1 LAEAEL
7 AALAPQSPEE
17 LADALAALAAKRKTI
32 RLGDAPG
39 VSLVDTCVHTRGMGK
54 VLQYEPR
61 DLTIRVEAGLRYSEL
76 TRILAAERQ
85 MVPLDPPWA
94 DQITVAG
101 ALAANLNGSRR
112 RLYGTGRDLVIGMT
126 FATLE
131 GKLVQ
136 TGGMVVKNVAG
147 LDMGKLMIGSFGTL
161 AAIATVNFKLNPIPK
176 ESATFVYSF
185 ASAEEAFALRDR
197 ILKGQLQPAALDLL
211 DPSASVQVGLEKAWN
226 LVMLAVATPS
236 RFEAEYRGGRP
247 IADDAVWPAIREF
260 TAKYLASRPGVVARC
275 STTHMGMKKLV
286 AEHAGS
292 VSAIVARAASGI
304 VYLYD
309 PARAIEDTHVLEHAP
324 EGTAPERRWPSPG
337 SGFPVMRQIKDMF
350 DPQGLLN
357 KGALYGR
364 I

>member
-1 LAEAEL
+1 
-7 AALAPQSPEE
+7 
-17 LADALAALAAKRKTI
+17 
-32 RLGDAPG
+32 
-39 VSLVDTCVHTRGMGK
+39 
-54 VLQYEPR
+54 
-61 DLTIRVEAGLRYSEL
+61 
-76 TRILAAERQ
+76 
-85 MVPLDPPWA
+85 
-94 DQITVAG
+94 
-101 ALAANLNGSRR
+101 
-112 RLYGTGRDLVIGMT
+112 
-126 FATLE
+126 
-131 GKLVQ
+131 
-136 TGGMVVKNVAG
+136 
-147 LDMGKLMIGSFGTL
+147 
-161 AAIATVNFKLNPIPK
+161 
-176 ESATFVYSF
+176 
-185 ASAEEAFALRDR
+185 
-197 ILKGQLQPAALDLL
+197 
-211 DPSASVQVGLEKAWN
+211 
-226 LVMLAVATPS
+226 MLAVATPS